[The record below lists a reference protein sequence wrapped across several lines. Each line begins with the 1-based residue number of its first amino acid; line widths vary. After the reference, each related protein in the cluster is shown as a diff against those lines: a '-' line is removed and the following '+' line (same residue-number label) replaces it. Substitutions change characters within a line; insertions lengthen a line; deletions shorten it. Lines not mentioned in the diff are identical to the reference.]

1 MRNATIQTHKECA
14 DKIRDLMVSQMPDEE
29 TLELMTRAA
38 LALDVLDKIQEI
50 IDTPG
55 VKDQYIGRMT
65 RQWLNTA
72 NNIGD
77 YYKEIRIESKGV

>member
-1 MRNATIQTHKECA
+1 MRNATIQTHRECA
-14 DKIRDLMVSQMPDEE
+14 DKIREILLDKTVDP
-29 TLELMTRAA
+29 ELVDTMTRAA

-65 RQWLNTA
+65 RHWMNTA

-77 YYKEIRIESKGV
+77 YYQMLR

>member
-14 DKIRDLMVSQMPDEE
+14 DEIREVLLDKTVAP
-29 TLELMTRAA
+29 ELVNTMIRAA
-38 LALDVLDKIQEI
+38 LALDVLDKLQEI

-65 RQWLNTA
+65 RHWMNTV
-72 NNIGD
+72 NNMDD
-77 YYKEIRIESKGV
+77 YYKKIRG

>member
-1 MRNATIQTHKECA
+1 MRNATIQTHRECA
-14 DKIRDLMVSQMPDEE
+14 DKIREILLDKTVAP
-29 TLELMTRAA
+29 ELVDTMTRAA

-65 RQWLNTA
+65 RHWMNTA

-77 YYKEIRIESKGV
+77 YYKEIRE

>member
-1 MRNATIQTHKECA
+1 MRNTTIQTHKECA

-65 RQWLNTA
+65 RHWMNTA

-77 YYKEIRIESKGV
+77 YYKEIRG

>member
-1 MRNATIQTHKECA
+1 MRNATIQTHRECA
-14 DKIRDLMVSQMPDEE
+14 DKIRDLMVTQMPDEE

-65 RQWLNTA
+65 RHWMNTA

-77 YYKEIRIESKGV
+77 YYEEIRDER

>member
-1 MRNATIQTHKECA
+1 MKNTTIQTHKECA
-14 DKIRDLMVSQMPDEE
+14 DKIRDLMVTRIPDEE

-38 LALDVLDKIQEI
+38 LALDVLDKLQEI

-65 RQWLNTA
+65 RHWMNTA

-77 YYKEIRIESKGV
+77 YYKEIRG

>member
-14 DKIRDLMVSQMPDEE
+14 DEIRKVLLDKTVAP
-29 TLELMTRAA
+29 ELVDTMTRAA

-65 RQWLNTA
+65 RHWINTA

-77 YYKEIRIESKGV
+77 YYQMQ

>member
-1 MRNATIQTHKECA
+1 MRNATIQTHRECA
-14 DKIRDLMVSQMPDEE
+14 DKIREILLDKTVAP
-29 TLELMTRAA
+29 ELVDTMTRAA

-65 RQWLNTA
+65 RQYLNTA

-77 YYKEIRIESKGV
+77 YYKEIRDER

>member
-1 MRNATIQTHKECA
+1 MITIQTHKECA
-14 DKIRDLMVSQMPDEE
+14 DKIRGLMVSQMPDEE

-65 RQWLNTA
+65 RQWLKTA

-77 YYKEIRIESKGV
+77 YYKEIRG

>member
-1 MRNATIQTHKECA
+1 MRNTTIQTHKECA
-14 DKIRDLMVSQMPDEE
+14 EKIRDLMVTQMPDEE

-38 LALDVLDKIQEI
+38 LALDVLDKLQEI

-65 RQWLNTA
+65 RQWINTA

-77 YYKEIRIESKGV
+77 YYKEIRDER

>member
-1 MRNATIQTHKECA
+1 MKTIQTYRECA
-14 DKIRDLMVSQMPDEE
+14 DKIREILLDKTVA
-29 TLELMTRAA
+29 LELVDTMTRAA
-38 LALDVLDKIQEI
+38 LALDVLDKLQEI

-77 YYKEIRIESKGV
+77 YYKEIRG

>member
-38 LALDVLDKIQEI
+38 LALNVLDKIQEI

-65 RQWLNTA
+65 RHWMNTA

-77 YYKEIRIESKGV
+77 YYKEIRG

>member
-65 RQWLNTA
+65 RQWMNTA

-77 YYKEIRIESKGV
+77 YYKEIRG

>member
-1 MRNATIQTHKECA
+1 MRNTTIQTHKECA
-14 DKIRDLMVSQMPDEE
+14 DKIRDLMVTQMPDEE

-38 LALDVLDKIQEI
+38 LALDVLDKLQEI

-65 RQWLNTA
+65 RHWMNTA

-77 YYKEIRIESKGV
+77 YYKEIRG

>member
-1 MRNATIQTHKECA
+1 MRNATIQTHRECA
-14 DKIRDLMVSQMPDEE
+14 DKIKEILLDKTVAP
-29 TLELMTRAA
+29 ELVDTMTRAA

-65 RQWLNTA
+65 RQYLNTA

-77 YYKEIRIESKGV
+77 YYKEIRG

>member
-1 MRNATIQTHKECA
+1 MRNTTIQTHKECA

-65 RQWLNTA
+65 RQWMNTA

-77 YYKEIRIESKGV
+77 YYKEIRG

>member
-1 MRNATIQTHKECA
+1 MRNTTIQTHKECA

-38 LALDVLDKIQEI
+38 LALDVLDKLQEI

-65 RQWLNTA
+65 RQWMNTA

-77 YYKEIRIESKGV
+77 YYKEIRG

>member
-1 MRNATIQTHKECA
+1 MRNATIQTHRECA
-14 DKIRDLMVSQMPDEE
+14 DKIREILLDKTVAP
-29 TLELMTRAA
+29 ELVDTMTRAA
-38 LALDVLDKIQEI
+38 LALDVLDKLQEI

-65 RQWLNTA
+65 RQYLNTA

-77 YYKEIRIESKGV
+77 YYKEIRG

>member
-38 LALDVLDKIQEI
+38 LALDVLDKLQEI

-65 RQWLNTA
+65 RHWMNTA

-77 YYKEIRIESKGV
+77 YYKEIRDER

>member
-1 MRNATIQTHKECA
+1 MRNATIQTHRECA
-14 DKIRDLMVSQMPDEE
+14 DKIRDLMVTQMPDEE

-65 RQWLNTA
+65 RHWMNTA

-77 YYKEIRIESKGV
+77 YYKEIRG

>member
-1 MRNATIQTHKECA
+1 MKNTTIQTHKECA
-14 DKIRDLMVSQMPDEE
+14 DKIRDLMVTRMPDEE

-38 LALDVLDKIQEI
+38 LALDVLDKLQEI

-65 RQWLNTA
+65 RHWMNTA

-77 YYKEIRIESKGV
+77 YYKEIRG

>member
-1 MRNATIQTHKECA
+1 MEKARTIQTPKECA
-14 DKIRDLMVSQMPDEE
+14 DKIRELMFTQKDKEL
-29 TLELMTRAA
+29 LELMTRSA
-38 LALDVLDKIQEI
+38 LALDVLDKLQEI

-65 RQWLNTA
+65 RKWMNTA

-77 YYKEIRIESKGV
+77 YYKEIRG

>member
-65 RQWLNTA
+65 RHWMNTA

-77 YYKEIRIESKGV
+77 YYKEIRG

>member
-14 DKIRDLMVSQMPDEE
+14 DKVREILLDKTVAP
-29 TLELMTRAA
+29 ELVDTMTRAA
-38 LALDVLDKIQEI
+38 LALDVLDKLQEI

-77 YYKEIRIESKGV
+77 YYKEIRDER

>member
-1 MRNATIQTHKECA
+1 MRNTTIQTHKECA

-38 LALDVLDKIQEI
+38 LALDVLDKLQEI

-65 RQWLNTA
+65 RHWMNTA

-77 YYKEIRIESKGV
+77 YYQMLR

>member
-77 YYKEIRIESKGV
+77 YYKEIRDER

>member
-1 MRNATIQTHKECA
+1 MRNTTIQTHRECA
-14 DKIRDLMVSQMPDEE
+14 DAIRKVLLDKTVSPEMVE
-29 TLELMTRAA
+29 TMTRAA

-65 RQWLNTA
+65 RHWINTA

-77 YYKEIRIESKGV
+77 YYKEIRG

>member
-1 MRNATIQTHKECA
+1 MKTIQTHRECA
-14 DKIRDLMVSQMPDEE
+14 DEIRKVLLDKTVAPEMVE
-29 TLELMTRAA
+29 TMTRAA

-65 RQWLNTA
+65 RQWLKTA

-77 YYKEIRIESKGV
+77 YYKEIRG